1 MFAGQEAGWWG
12 VLGPDPEEP
21 GNELRLGIR
30 IAIFW
35 DPILGSQNLE

>member
-12 VLGPDPEEP
+12 VLAQIRKRRAMYCG
-21 GNELRLGIR
+21 GIR
-30 IAIFW
+30 DANVW